1 MQTNT
6 IDPTQFDTN
15 HPLSVAMR
23 TTGRYWFL
31 AHSKLMSMRWEWSD
45 TVPYGATDGERL
57 LLNRKGLN
65 KLANKPNGAGLIAFL
80 LVHEALHALL
90 GHGWR
95 LAKMSDMHT
104 ANVAADYIINAM
116 IANRNREIGKE
127 VFPLIDGVL
136 LDEKLSGNNSTEQ
149 LYRILSK
156 PQQNQEP
163 INPNPNP
170 KPQQDNDTNDNTS
183 DDNNEEPTKE
193 GDSGDQ
199 DSDQD
204 SDQDDSSSNSSGR
217 GDGNTKD
224 DNEDS
229 GHDLSDF
236 VGTGTPDTFEPQAQG
251 DETQKEVI
259 DRIEEA
265 NDTLFIADEIDRR
278 QQGDKG
284 VTANRLQAQ
293 RTSSSLS
300 WPDLLR
306 EWLTKRSRNGWD
318 APFNNPIYQTTGLI
332 CAGRRTR
339 NAGEVVLVIDTS
351 GSIGQRTYDRFLS
364 EAQAVL
370 DDLKPDKLHLLSV
383 SHVVADAVS
392 LDVGD
397 TVPAKLKGGGGT
409 RFKPAFDWV
418 AKHTYDV
425 DVMVYLTD
433 GYSDDLKDIT
443 NVEFPLLWL
452 STGERA
458 DKFKA
463 GEVIEITDV

>member
-1 MQTNT
+1 
-6 IDPTQFDTN
+6 
-15 HPLSVAMR
+15 
-23 TTGRYWFL
+23 
-31 AHSKLMSMRWEWSD
+31 MRWEWSD
-45 TVPYGATDGERL
+45 AVPYGATDGERL

-95 LAKMSDMHT
+95 LAKMPDMHT

-127 VFPLIDGVL
+127 VFPLIEGVL
-136 LDEKLSGNNSTEQ
+136 LDEQLSGDDSVEQ
-149 LYRILSK
+149 LYRKLTK
-156 PQQNQEP
+156 PQQKQDPNDTP
-163 INPNPNP
+163 PTNPNPTPNP
-170 KPQQDNDTNDNTS
+170 KQNDTSNDTS
-183 DDNNEEPTKE
+183 NDGDQEGEGDEQDGDPQDS
-193 GDSGDQ
+193 GDSGSSDGGDNPSDT
-199 DSDQD
+199 DST
-204 SDQDDSSSNSSGR
+204 
-217 GDGNTKD
+217 DGNIGD
-224 DNEDS
+224 DDKGTSED
-229 GHDLSDF
+229 DLSDF

-278 QQGDKG
+278 QQGSKG

-300 WPDLLR
+300 WPDMLR

-351 GSIGQRTYDRFLS
+351 GSIGQHTYDRFLS

-383 SHVVADAVS
+383 SHVVADAVT
-392 LDVGD
+392 LDVGG
-397 TVPAKLKGGGGT
+397 TVPTKLKGGGGT
-409 RFKPAFDWV
+409 KFKPAFDWV

-433 GYSDDLKDIT
+433 GYSDDLNDIT
-443 NVEFPLLWL
+443 DVEFPLLWL

-458 DKFKA
+458 HRFRA

>member
-1 MQTNT
+1 M
-6 IDPTQFDTN
+6 IDPTSFATN

-23 TTGRYWFL
+23 TTGRYWFI
-31 AHSKLMSMRWEWSD
+31 AHSKLMSMSWQWSD
-45 TVPYGATDGERL
+45 AVPYGATDGATL
-57 LLNRKGLN
+57 LLNRDGIN
-65 KLANKPNGAGLIAFL
+65 KLVNKPHGAGLIAFL

-95 LAKMSDMHT
+95 LAKLPDSKT

-127 VFPLIDGVL
+127 VFPLIEGVL
-136 LDEKLSGNNSTEQ
+136 LDEQLSGNNSAEQ
-149 LYRILSK
+149 LYRILAK
-156 PQQNQEP
+156 PQQNQE
-163 INPNPNP
+163 INP
-170 KPQQDNDTNDNTS
+170 KPSQQQDDTNNDTNN
-183 DDNNEEPTKE
+183 DNNE
-193 GDSGDQ
+193 
-199 DSDQD
+199 D
-204 SDQDDSSSNSSGR
+204 SDQDDS
-217 GDGNTKD
+217 
-224 DNEDS
+224 EDS
-229 GHDLSDF
+229 EGNEQESSEDSTTSDPDSGGDSATDTDELDSGDDLSDF
-236 VGTGTPDTFEPQAQG
+236 VGTGAPDTFEPEAEDGESKQ
-251 DETQKEVI
+251 EVI

-265 NDTLFIADEIDRR
+265 NDSIFIADEIDRR

-284 VTANRLQAQ
+284 TTANRLQSQ

-318 APFNNPIYQTTGLI
+318 APFNNPIFQTTGLVA
-332 CAGRRTR
+332 AGRRTR
-339 NAGEVVLVIDTS
+339 NAGEIVLVLDTS

-383 SHVVADAVS
+383 SHVVADD
-392 LDVGD
+392 LTLEVGD

-409 RFKPAFDWV
+409 KFKPAFDWV
-418 AKHTYDV
+418 AEHAQDV

-452 STGERA
+452 STGA
-458 DKFKA
+458 HTSAFKA

>member
-6 IDPTQFDTN
+6 IDPTQFSTN

-31 AHSKLMSMRWEWSD
+31 AHSKLMSMQWEWSD
-45 TVPYGATDGERL
+45 AVPYGATDGATL
-57 LLNRKGLN
+57 LLNRDGLN
-65 KLANKPNGAGLIAFL
+65 KLASKPNGAGLIAFL

-95 LAKMSDMHT
+95 LAKLPDHNT
-104 ANVAADYIINAM
+104 ANIAADYVINAM

-127 VFPLIDGVL
+127 IFPFINGVL
-136 LDEKLSGNNSTEQ
+136 LDEKLSGDNSVEQ

-163 INPNPNP
+163 TNP
-170 KPQQDNDTNDNTS
+170 KPQQDNDTND
-183 DDNNEEPTKE
+183 DNNNDSEDSDSE
-193 GDSGDQ
+193 GDQEGDQ
-199 DSDQD
+199 DSDTSNPDSGGD
-204 SDQDDSSSNSSGR
+204 SDADSDI
-217 GDGNTKD
+217 GD
-224 DNEDS
+224 S
-229 GHDLSDF
+229 QQDLSDF
-236 VGTGTPDTFEPQAQG
+236 VGTGAPDTFEPQAEDGEMQ
-251 DETQKEVI
+251 QEVI

-265 NDTLFIADEIDRR
+265 NDSIFIADEIDRR
-278 QQGDKG
+278 QQGDNG
-284 VTANRLQAQ
+284 TTASRLQGQ

-306 EWLTKRSRNGWD
+306 EWLTKKSRNGWD
-318 APFNNPIYQTTGLI
+318 APFNNPIYQTTGLV

-339 NAGEVVLVIDTS
+339 NAGEVVLVIDSS

-383 SHVVADAVS
+383 SHVVADAVT
-392 LDVGD
+392 LEVGD
-397 TVPAKLKGGGGT
+397 TVPSKLKGGGGT
-409 RFKPAFDWV
+409 KFKPAFDWV
-418 AKHTYDV
+418 AKHAYDV

-433 GYSDDLKDIT
+433 GYSNDLSDIT
-443 NVEFPLLWL
+443 NVDFPLLWL

-458 DKFKA
+458 SKFRA

>member
-1 MQTNT
+1 
-6 IDPTQFDTN
+6 
-15 HPLSVAMR
+15 
-23 TTGRYWFL
+23 
-31 AHSKLMSMRWEWSD
+31 MRWEWSD
-45 TVPYGATDGERL
+45 AVPYGATDGERL

-95 LAKMSDMHT
+95 LAKMPDMHT

-127 VFPLIDGVL
+127 VFPLIEGVL
-136 LDEKLSGNNSTEQ
+136 LDEELSGNNSTEQ

-163 INPNPNP
+163 INPNP
-170 KPQQDNDTNDNTS
+170 KPQQDNDTNDNS
-183 DDNNEEPTKE
+183 NDNSNEDSNEEPTKE
-193 GDSGDQ
+193 GNSGDQ
-199 DSDQD
+199 DSN
-204 SDQDDSSSNSSGR
+204 QDDSSSDSSGR
-217 GDGNTKD
+217 GDSDAETN
-224 DNEDS
+224 NEDS
-229 GHDLSDF
+229 EQDLSDF

-278 QQGDKG
+278 QQGSKG

-300 WPDLLR
+300 WPDMLR

-370 DDLKPDKLHLLSV
+370 DELKPDKLHLLSV
-383 SHVVADAVS
+383 SHVVADAVT
-392 LDVGD
+392 LDVGG
-397 TVPAKLKGGGGT
+397 TVPTKLKGGGGT
-409 RFKPAFDWV
+409 KFKPAFDWV

-433 GYSDDLKDIT
+433 GYSDDLNDIT
-443 NVEFPLLWL
+443 DVEFPLLWL

-458 DKFKA
+458 HRFRA

>member
-1 MQTNT
+1 METNM
-6 IDPTQFDTN
+6 IDPTSFATN

-23 TTGRYWFL
+23 TTGRYWFI
-31 AHSKLMSMRWEWSD
+31 AHSKLMSMSWQWSD
-45 TVPYGATDGERL
+45 AVPYGATDGATL
-57 LLNRKGLN
+57 LLNRDGIN
-65 KLANKPNGAGLIAFL
+65 KLASKPNGAGLIAFL

-95 LAKMSDMHT
+95 LAKLLDPKT

-127 VFPLIDGVL
+127 VFPLIEGVL
-136 LDEKLSGNNSTEQ
+136 LDEQLSGNNSAEQ
-149 LYRILSK
+149 LYRILAK
-156 PQQNQEP
+156 PQQNQE
-163 INPNPNP
+163 INP
-170 KPQQDNDTNDNTS
+170 KPSQQQDDTNNDTNN
-183 DDNNEEPTKE
+183 DNNED
-193 GDSGDQ
+193 G
-199 DSDQD
+199 
-204 SDQDDSSSNSSGR
+204 DQDDS
-217 GDGNTKD
+217 
-224 DNEDS
+224 EDS
-229 GHDLSDF
+229 EGNEQESSEDSTASDPDSGGDSATDTDELDSGDDLSDF
-236 VGTGTPDTFEPQAQG
+236 VGTGAPDTFEPEAEDGESKQ
-251 DETQKEVI
+251 EVI

-265 NDTLFIADEIDRR
+265 NDSIFIADEIDRR

-284 VTANRLQAQ
+284 TTANRLQSQ

-318 APFNNPIYQTTGLI
+318 APFNNPIFQTTGLI
-332 CAGRRTR
+332 AAGRRTR
-339 NAGEVVLVIDTS
+339 NAGEIVLVLDTS

-383 SHVVADAVS
+383 SHVVADD
-392 LDVGD
+392 LTLEVGD

-409 RFKPAFDWV
+409 KFKPAFDWV
-418 AKHTYDV
+418 AEHAQDV

-433 GYSDDLKDIT
+433 GYSDDRKDIT
-443 NVEFPLLWL
+443 DVEFPLLWL
-452 STGERA
+452 STGARTS
-458 DKFKA
+458 DFKA

>member
-1 MQTNT
+1 MKTNT

-31 AHSKLMSMRWEWSD
+31 AHSKLMSMSWQWSD
-45 TVPYGATDGERL
+45 AVPYGATDGATL

-65 KLANKPNGAGLIAFL
+65 KLASRPNGAGLIAFL

-95 LAKMSDMHT
+95 LAKLSNKQT
-104 ANVAADYIINAM
+104 ANIAADYIINAM

-127 VFPLIDGVL
+127 VFPFIDGVL
-136 LDEKLSGNNSTEQ
+136 LDEKLSGNNSAEQ
-149 LYRILSK
+149 LYRILNK
-156 PQQNQEP
+156 TEQQPPQP
-163 INPNPNP
+163 
-170 KPQQDNDTNDNTS
+170 PQPSDTNDDTQPKDMPCPTDNGKDGKQESNQDGDTS
-183 DDNNEEPTKE
+183 TPDSG
-193 GDSGDQ
+193 GDSGTDI
-199 DSDQD
+199 DG
-204 SDQDDSSSNSSGR
+204 DDSGQ
-217 GDGNTKD
+217 
-224 DNEDS
+224 
-229 GHDLSDF
+229 DLSDF
-236 VGTGTPDTFEPQAQG
+236 VGTGAPDTFEPEAEDGESKQ
-251 DETQKEVI
+251 EVI

-278 QQGDKG
+278 QQGASG
-284 VTANRLQAQ
+284 STANRMQSQ
-293 RTSSSLS
+293 RTSSSLD

-318 APFNNPIYQTTGLI
+318 APFNNPIFQTTGLVA
-332 CAGRRTR
+332 AGRRTR

-370 DDLKPDKLHLLSV
+370 DELKPDKLHLLSV
-383 SHVVADAVS
+383 SHVVADAVT

-409 RFKPAFDWV
+409 RFKPAFEWV

-433 GYSDDLKDIT
+433 GFSDDLKDIT
-443 NVEFPLLWL
+443 DVEFPLLWL

-458 DKFKA
+458 DKFRA

>member
-23 TTGRYWFL
+23 TTSRYWFL
-31 AHSKLMSMRWEWSD
+31 AHSKLMSMSWQWSD
-45 TVPYGATDGERL
+45 AVPYGATYGATL

-65 KLANKPNGAGLIAFL
+65 KLASKPNGAGLIAFL

-95 LAKMSDMHT
+95 LAKMPDMHT

-127 VFPLIDGVL
+127 VFPFIDGVL
-136 LDEKLSGNNSTEQ
+136 LDEQLSGDNSVEQ

-156 PQQNQEP
+156 PQQKQDQDP
-163 INPNPNP
+163 INPNP
-170 KPQQDNDTNDNTS
+170 KQQQDNDTNNDTNN
-183 DDNNEEPTKE
+183 DDSN
-193 GDSGDQ
+193 DDQ

-204 SDQDDSSSNSSGR
+204 SDQEDNQDSDTS
-217 GDGNTKD
+217 TP
-224 DNEDS
+224 DS
-229 GHDLSDF
+229 GGGSDADSDIGDSGEDLSDF
-236 VGTGTPDTFEPQAQG
+236 VGTGAPDTFEPQAEDGESQ
-251 DETQKEVI
+251 QEVI

-265 NDTLFIADEIDRR
+265 NDSIFIADEIDRR
-278 QQGDKG
+278 QQGDG
-284 VTANRLQAQ
+284 GTTASRLQGK

-332 CAGRRTR
+332 AAGRRTR
-339 NAGEVVLVIDTS
+339 NAGEIVLVLDTS

-370 DDLKPDKLHLLSV
+370 DDLKPEKLHLLSV
-383 SHVVADAVS
+383 SHVVADDLTLEA
-392 LDVGD
+392 GD

-409 RFKPAFDWV
+409 KFKPAFNWV
-418 AKHTYDV
+418 AEHAHDV

-433 GYSDDLKDIT
+433 GYSNDLQDIT

-458 DKFKA
+458 SKFRA

>member
-1 MQTNT
+1 
-6 IDPTQFDTN
+6 
-15 HPLSVAMR
+15 MR

-127 VFPLIDGVL
+127 VFPLIEGVL

-163 INPNPNP
+163 INPNPNS

-193 GDSGDQ
+193 GNGGDQ

-217 GDGNTKD
+217 GDGNTED

-265 NDTLFIADEIDRR
+265 NDTLFISDEIDRR

>member
-1 MQTNT
+1 
-6 IDPTQFDTN
+6 
-15 HPLSVAMR
+15 MR
-23 TTGRYWFL
+23 TTSRYWFL
-31 AHSKLMSMRWEWSD
+31 AHSKLMSMSWQWSD
-45 TVPYGATDGERL
+45 AVPYGATDGATL
-57 LLNRKGLN
+57 LLNRDGLN
-65 KLANKPNGAGLIAFL
+65 KLASKPNGAGLIAFL

-95 LAKMSDMHT
+95 LAKLPDHNT
-104 ANVAADYIINAM
+104 ANIAADYVINAM

-136 LDEKLSGNNSTEQ
+136 LDEQLSGDNSVEQ
-149 LYRILSK
+149 LYRALSK
-156 PQQNQEP
+156 PQPQPQ
-163 INPNPNP
+163 
-170 KPQQDNDTNDNTS
+170 PQQQNDTDNS
-183 DDNNEEPTKE
+183 DQPQAPD
-193 GDSGDQ
+193 DSDQGGDQ

-204 SDQDDSSSNSSGR
+204 SDQDDTASGADS
-217 GDGNTKD
+217 GSDDNAKD
-224 DNEDS
+224 DNQDS

-236 VGTGTPDTFEPQAQG
+236 VGTGTPDTFEPQAEDG
-251 DETQKEVI
+251 ETQQEVI

-265 NDTLFIADEIDRR
+265 NDSIFIADEIDRR
-278 QQGDKG
+278 QQGDNG
-284 VTANRLQAQ
+284 TTASRLQGQ

-306 EWLTKRSRNGWD
+306 EWLTKKSRNGWD
-318 APFNNPIYQTTGLI
+318 APFNNPIYQTTGLV

-339 NAGEVVLVIDTS
+339 NAGEVVLVIDSS

-383 SHVVADAVS
+383 SHVVADAVT
-392 LDVGD
+392 LEVGD
-397 TVPAKLKGGGGT
+397 TVPSKLKGGGGT

-418 AKHTYDV
+418 AKHAYDV

-433 GYSDDLKDIT
+433 GYSNDLSDIT
-443 NVEFPLLWL
+443 NVDFPLLWL

-458 DKFKA
+458 SKFRA

>member
-1 MQTNT
+1 MNTNT
-6 IDPTQFDTN
+6 IDPTSFDTN

-31 AHSKLMSMRWEWSD
+31 AHSKLMSMRWQWSD
-45 TVPYGATDGERL
+45 AIPYGATDGATL
-57 LLNRKGLN
+57 LLNRDGIN

-95 LAKMSDMHT
+95 LAKLPDSKT

-136 LDEKLSGNNSTEQ
+136 LDEQLSGNNSAEQ
-149 LYRILSK
+149 LYRILTK
-156 PQQNQEP
+156 PQQNQE
-163 INPNPNP
+163 INP
-170 KPQQDNDTNDNTS
+170 KPSPQQDDTNNDTNNDS
-183 DDNNEEPTKE
+183 NEY
-193 GDSGDQ
+193 
-199 DSDQD
+199 
-204 SDQDDSSSNSSGR
+204 
-217 GDGNTKD
+217 
-224 DNEDS
+224 NEDS
-229 GHDLSDF
+229 DSEGDQEINQDGDTSNPDSGGNSDADSDGDDSEQDLSDF
-236 VGTGTPDTFEPQAQG
+236 VGTGAADTFEPEAEDGESKQ
-251 DETQKEVI
+251 EVI

-265 NDTLFIADEIDRR
+265 NDSIFIADEIDRR

-284 VTANRLQAQ
+284 TTANRLQSQ

-318 APFNNPIYQTTGLI
+318 APFNNPIFQTTGLI
-332 CAGRRTR
+332 AAGRRTR
-339 NAGEVVLVIDTS
+339 NAGEIVLVLDTS

-383 SHVVADAVS
+383 SHVVADD
-392 LDVGD
+392 LTLEVGD

-409 RFKPAFDWV
+409 KFKPAFDWV
-418 AKHTYDV
+418 AEHVQDV

-433 GYSDDLKDIT
+433 GYSDDRKDIT
-443 NVEFPLLWL
+443 DVEFPLLWL
-452 STGERA
+452 STGARTS
-458 DKFKA
+458 DFKA

>member
-1 MQTNT
+1 
-6 IDPTQFDTN
+6 
-15 HPLSVAMR
+15 MR

>member
-23 TTGRYWFL
+23 TTSRYWFL
-31 AHSKLMSMRWEWSD
+31 AHSKLMSMQWEWSD
-45 TVPYGATDGERL
+45 AVPYGATDGATL
-57 LLNRKGLN
+57 LLNRDGLN
-65 KLANKPNGAGLIAFL
+65 KLASKPNGAGLIAFL

-95 LAKMSDMHT
+95 LAKMPDHNT
-104 ANVAADYIINAM
+104 ANIAADYVINAM

-127 VFPLIDGVL
+127 VFPFINGVL
-136 LDEKLSGNNSTEQ
+136 LDEKLSGDNSVEQ

-163 INPNPNP
+163 TNP
-170 KPQQDNDTNDNTS
+170 KPQQDNDTND
-183 DDNNEEPTKE
+183 DNNNDSKDSDSE
-193 GDSGDQ
+193 GDQEGDQ
-199 DSDQD
+199 DSDTSNPDSGGGSDAD
-204 SDQDDSSSNSSGR
+204 SDIGDS
-217 GDGNTKD
+217 
-224 DNEDS
+224 EQ
-229 GHDLSDF
+229 DLSDF
-236 VGTGTPDTFEPQAQG
+236 VGTGAPDTFEPQAEDG
-251 DETQKEVI
+251 ETQQEVI

-265 NDTLFIADEIDRR
+265 NDSIFIADEIDRR
-278 QQGDKG
+278 QQGDNG
-284 VTANRLQAQ
+284 TTSSRLQGQ
-293 RTSSSLS
+293 RISSSLS

-318 APFNNPIYQTTGLI
+318 APFNNPIFQTTGLI
-332 CAGRRTR
+332 AAGRRTK
-339 NAGEVVLVIDTS
+339 ATGEIVLVLDTS

-370 DDLKPDKLHLLSV
+370 DDLKPDKVHLLSV
-383 SHVVADAVS
+383 SHVVADAVT
-392 LDVGD
+392 LEAGD

-418 AKHTYDV
+418 AEHAHDV

-433 GYSDDLKDIT
+433 GYSNDLKDIT

>member
-1 MQTNT
+1 
-6 IDPTQFDTN
+6 
-15 HPLSVAMR
+15 
-23 TTGRYWFL
+23 
-31 AHSKLMSMRWEWSD
+31 MSMRWEWSD
-45 TVPYGATDGERL
+45 AVPYGATDGERL

-95 LAKMSDMHT
+95 LAKMPDMHT

-136 LDEKLSGNNSTEQ
+136 LNEELSGNNSTEQ

-156 PQQNQEP
+156 PQQNQE
-163 INPNPNP
+163 INP
-170 KPQQDNDTNDNTS
+170 KPPQQQDDTNNDTNNDNNEDSNQDDSEDNEQESSEDSNTS
-183 DDNNEEPTKE
+183 DPDSG
-193 GDSGDQ
+193 GDSATDT
-199 DSDQD
+199 D
-204 SDQDDSSSNSSGR
+204 
-217 GDGNTKD
+217 
-224 DNEDS
+224 ELDS
-229 GHDLSDF
+229 GGDLSDF
-236 VGTGTPDTFEPQAQG
+236 VGTGTPDTFEPEAEE
-251 DETQKEVI
+251 DESKQEVI

-278 QQGDKG
+278 QQGG
-284 VTANRLQAQ
+284 GGMAANRLQAQ

-300 WPDLLR
+300 WPDMLR

-383 SHVVADAVS
+383 SHVVADAVT

-397 TVPAKLKGGGGT
+397 TVPTKLKGGGGT

-433 GYSDDLKDIT
+433 GYSDDLNDIT
-443 NVEFPLLWL
+443 DVEFPLLWL

-458 DKFKA
+458 HRFKA

>member
-15 HPLSVAMR
+15 HPLSIAMR
-23 TTGRYWFL
+23 TTSRYWFL
-31 AHSKLMSMRWEWSD
+31 AHSKLMSMSWQWSD
-45 TVPYGATDGERL
+45 AVPYGATDGATL
-57 LLNRKGLN
+57 LLNRDGLN
-65 KLANKPNGAGLIAFL
+65 KLASKPNGAGLIAFL

-95 LAKMSDMHT
+95 LAKLPDHNT
-104 ANVAADYIINAM
+104 ANIAADYVINAM

-136 LDEKLSGNNSTEQ
+136 LDEQLSGDNSVEQ
-149 LYRILSK
+149 LYRALSK
-156 PQQNQEP
+156 PQPQPQ
-163 INPNPNP
+163 
-170 KPQQDNDTNDNTS
+170 PQQQNDTDNS
-183 DDNNEEPTKE
+183 DQPQAPD
-193 GDSGDQ
+193 DSDQGGDQ

-204 SDQDDSSSNSSGR
+204 SDQDDTASGADS
-217 GDGNTKD
+217 GSDDNAKD
-224 DNEDS
+224 DNQDS

-236 VGTGTPDTFEPQAQG
+236 VGTGTPDTFEPQAEDG
-251 DETQKEVI
+251 ETQQEVI

-265 NDTLFIADEIDRR
+265 NDSIFIADEIDRR
-278 QQGDKG
+278 QQGDNG
-284 VTANRLQAQ
+284 TTASRLQGQ

-306 EWLTKRSRNGWD
+306 EWLTKKSRNGWD
-318 APFNNPIYQTTGLI
+318 APFNNPIYQTTGLV

-339 NAGEVVLVIDTS
+339 NAGEVVLVIDSS

-383 SHVVADAVS
+383 SHVVADAVT
-392 LDVGD
+392 LEVGD
-397 TVPAKLKGGGGT
+397 TVPSKLKGGGGT

-418 AKHTYDV
+418 AKHAYDV

-433 GYSDDLKDIT
+433 GYSNDLSDIT
-443 NVEFPLLWL
+443 NVDFPLLWL

-458 DKFKA
+458 SKFRA

>member
-1 MQTNT
+1 
-6 IDPTQFDTN
+6 
-15 HPLSVAMR
+15 MR

-278 QQGDKG
+278 QQGGKG
-284 VTANRLQAQ
+284 VTSNRLQAQ

>member
-23 TTGRYWFL
+23 TTSRYWFL
-31 AHSKLMSMRWEWSD
+31 AHSKLMSMSWQWSD
-45 TVPYGATDGERL
+45 AVPYGATDGATL

-65 KLANKPNGAGLIAFL
+65 KLASKPNGAGLIAFL

-95 LAKMSDMHT
+95 LAKMPDMHT

-127 VFPLIDGVL
+127 VFPFIDGVL
-136 LDEKLSGNNSTEQ
+136 LDEQLSGDNSVEQ

-156 PQQNQEP
+156 PQQKQDQDP
-163 INPNPNP
+163 INPNP
-170 KPQQDNDTNDNTS
+170 KQQQDNDTNNDTNN
-183 DDNNEEPTKE
+183 DDSN
-193 GDSGDQ
+193 DDQ

-204 SDQDDSSSNSSGR
+204 SDQEDNQDSDTS
-217 GDGNTKD
+217 TP
-224 DNEDS
+224 DS
-229 GHDLSDF
+229 GGGSDADSDIGDSGEDLSDF
-236 VGTGTPDTFEPQAQG
+236 VGTGAPDTFEPQAEDGESQ
-251 DETQKEVI
+251 QEVI

-265 NDTLFIADEIDRR
+265 NDSIFIADEIDRR
-278 QQGDKG
+278 QQGDG
-284 VTANRLQAQ
+284 GTTASRLQGQ

-318 APFNNPIYQTTGLI
+318 APFNNPIFQTTGLI
-332 CAGRRTR
+332 AAGRRTR
-339 NAGEVVLVIDTS
+339 NAGEIVLVLDTS

-370 DDLKPDKLHLLSV
+370 DDLKPEKLHLLSV
-383 SHVVADAVS
+383 SHVVADDLTLEA
-392 LDVGD
+392 GD

-409 RFKPAFDWV
+409 KFKPAFNWV
-418 AKHTYDV
+418 AEHAHDV

-433 GYSDDLKDIT
+433 GYSNDLQDIT

-458 DKFKA
+458 SKFRA

>member
-45 TVPYGATDGERL
+45 AVPYGATDGERL

-95 LAKMSDMHT
+95 LAKMPDMHT

-116 IANRNREIGKE
+116 IATRNREIGKE
-127 VFPLIDGVL
+127 VFPFIDGVL

-156 PQQNQEP
+156 PKQNQEP
-163 INPNPNP
+163 TNPNP
-170 KPQQDNDTNDNTS
+170 KPQQDNDTNDDTS
-183 DDNNEEPTKE
+183 NDNSEEPTTE
-193 GDSGDQ
+193 GNNGDQ
-199 DSDQD
+199 DSDQGN
-204 SDQDDSSSNSSGR
+204 DQDDSSGNSSGR
-217 GDGNTKD
+217 GDGDAED
-224 DNEDS
+224 DNQDS
-229 GHDLSDF
+229 EHDLSDF
-236 VGTGTPDTFEPQAQG
+236 VGTGAPDTFEPQANG

-284 VTANRLQAQ
+284 VVANRLQAQ

-318 APFNNPIYQTTGLI
+318 APFNNPIYQTTGLV

-370 DDLKPDKLHLLSV
+370 DELKPEKLHLLSV
-383 SHVVADAVS
+383 SHVVADTVS

-409 RFKPAFDWV
+409 KFKPAFDWV

-433 GYSDDLKDIT
+433 GFSDDLKDIT

>member
-1 MQTNT
+1 METNM
-6 IDPTQFDTN
+6 IDPTSFATN

-23 TTGRYWFL
+23 TTGRYWFI
-31 AHSKLMSMRWEWSD
+31 AHSKLMSMSWQWSD
-45 TVPYGATDGERL
+45 AVPYGATDGATL
-57 LLNRKGLN
+57 LLNRDGIN
-65 KLANKPNGAGLIAFL
+65 KLASKPNGAGLIAFL

-95 LAKMSDMHT
+95 LAKLPDPKT

-127 VFPLIDGVL
+127 VFPLIEGVL
-136 LDEKLSGNNSTEQ
+136 LDEQLSGNNSAEQ
-149 LYRILSK
+149 LYRILAK
-156 PQQNQEP
+156 PHQNQE
-163 INPNPNP
+163 INP
-170 KPQQDNDTNDNTS
+170 KPSQQQDDTNNDTNN
-183 DDNNEEPTKE
+183 DNNE
-193 GDSGDQ
+193 
-199 DSDQD
+199 D
-204 SDQDDSSSNSSGR
+204 SDQDDS
-217 GDGNTKD
+217 
-224 DNEDS
+224 EDS
-229 GHDLSDF
+229 EGNEQESSEDSTTSDPDSGGDSATDTDELDSGDDLSDF
-236 VGTGTPDTFEPQAQG
+236 VGTGAPDTFEPEAEDGESKQ
-251 DETQKEVI
+251 EVI

-265 NDTLFIADEIDRR
+265 NDSIFIADEIDRR

-284 VTANRLQAQ
+284 TTANRLQSQ

-318 APFNNPIYQTTGLI
+318 APFNNPIFQTTGLI
-332 CAGRRTR
+332 AAGRRTR
-339 NAGEVVLVIDTS
+339 NAGEIVLVLDTS

-383 SHVVADAVS
+383 SHVVADD
-392 LDVGD
+392 LTLEVGD

-409 RFKPAFDWV
+409 KFKPAFDWV
-418 AKHTYDV
+418 AEHAQDV

-443 NVEFPLLWL
+443 DVEFPLLWL
-452 STGERA
+452 STGARTSA
-458 DKFKA
+458 FKA